1 MLLVQAIDAVLK
13 ALEILPVRIAGFR
26 DGKGRPVVQIAPR
39 TGARDALAAEI
50 GERSTSDIMNR
61 LFDHDDLGIDV
72 EWRLSTSGR
81 LSSRGS
87 ENTPIR
93 FLDVDR
99 GKQGETVFEFDVLGL
114 LPSETEEL
122 YLRKKGDQGTES
134 LIKRR
139 LTSPASDADN
149 AATELVKRGENG
161 VARARRQALP
171 S

>member
-1 MLLVQAIDAVLK
+1 
-13 ALEILPVRIAGFR
+13 
-26 DGKGRPVVQIAPR
+26 
-39 TGARDALAAEI
+39 
-50 GERSTSDIMNR
+50 
-61 LFDHDDLGIDV
+61 
-72 EWRLSTSGR
+72 

-139 LTSPASDADN
+139 LTSPAADADN